1 MGTKSNN
8 LNTFKILYLVKGTL
22 TLCFSLF
29 FIVYAFLGVLF
40 MESIQVSDST
50 DGMPFALDYLFFSSF
65 GIIIFI
71 VACIGFLLTISLGIL
86 NLLASK
92 YIKDVKNYNFIF
104 AIAMV
109 NCLTGVL
116 GILLG
121 VFTLVELTKP
131 EVKSLF
137 NKNITNE

>member
-1 MGTKSNN
+1 METKSNN
-8 LNTFKILYLVKGTL
+8 INTFRILYLVKGIL

-92 YIKDVKNYNFIF
+92 YIKETKNYNFIF
-104 AIAMV
+104 AVAVV
-109 NCLTGVL
+109 NCLTRSSWN
-116 GILLG
+116 
-121 VFTLVELTKP
+121 FTRCFYIDRTYKA
-131 EVKSLF
+131 
-137 NKNITNE
+137 

>member
-1 MGTKSNN
+1 METKSNN
-8 LNTFKILYLVKGTL
+8 INTLRILYLVKAIL

-71 VACIGFLLTISLGIL
+71 VACIGL
-86 NLLASK
+86 
-92 YIKDVKNYNFIF
+92 
-104 AIAMV
+104 
-109 NCLTGVL
+109 C
-116 GILLG
+116 
-121 VFTLVELTKP
+121 
-131 EVKSLF
+131 
-137 NKNITNE
+137 

>member
-1 MGTKSNN
+1 METKSNN
-8 LNTFKILYLVKGTL
+8 LNTFRILYLVKGIL

-92 YIKDVKNYNFIF
+92 YIKETKNYNFIF
-104 AIAMV
+104 AIAVV